1 MILRAGKA
9 ITTRRTRNVQA
20 PSLLSSL
27 VPKNSVTAYQ
37 KGSSAET
44 VQSSPSPNTAM
55 MPASNPEPEP
65 AAEYTDDHGDAEA
78 EIPEPREDFGA

>member
-1 MILRAGKA
+1 
-9 ITTRRTRNVQA
+9 
-20 PSLLSSL
+20 
-27 VPKNSVTAYQ
+27 
-37 KGSSAET
+37 
-44 VQSSPSPNTAM
+44 M